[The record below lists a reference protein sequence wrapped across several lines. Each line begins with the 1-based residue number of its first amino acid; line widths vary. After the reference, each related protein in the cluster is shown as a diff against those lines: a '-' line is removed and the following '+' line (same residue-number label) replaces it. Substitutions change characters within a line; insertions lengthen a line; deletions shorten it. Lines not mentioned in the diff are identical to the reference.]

1 MRIRHLAISNFRGI
15 REMGWALPDK
25 AFFCLIGRGDST
37 KSTIL
42 EALRRIFY
50 PQWNL
55 VFDDADFY
63 ECKPENTI
71 RLEAVLGCIP
81 EEFRDLENYGH
92 CLSGWNPE
100 NLRSHSDPGEGLED
114 VLRIRLAVGADLEP
128 AWRVIKSDDDEGVR
142 FKTNDRAK
150 AAVSLIGAASDR
162 HLTWSRGS
170 LLNQLT
176 ETDSIS
182 SSLAEAGRAAK
193 AAMEAHRNESLTKF
207 DQVAK
212 TVEAT
217 AKTLGVN
224 VASSYKAQLDSD
236 AINVR
241 IAGLAIHDGDMPLR
255 QLGLGSKRM
264 LTTGLQKNSLR
275 VPHITLFDEVEIG
288 LEPHRIARL
297 LHHLK
302 QDKDG
307 QYLLTTHS
315 PVVLRELTVDELY
328 IVHSGGGKTEIVAAN
343 KPAIADSIQGKIR
356 LGAEAFL
363 APKIVVCEGATE
375 AGFLR
380 GLDNH
385 WVSKGKNSFAYQGVA
400 LFDANGASKITEI
413 ADGLKGL
420 CYNVSVLADS
430 DNPQQFSD
438 AHADELRAK
447 GLIVTVWGG
456 GVSIER
462 RVFADVPWA
471 SVMAS
476 FEVACLIH
484 GDREKILNQ
493 IQSQYGQAF
502 DRNYA
507 EWTDGPAL
515 REALGKAADASE
527 WYKRQSWAQL
537 WADAITSHLDEIAF
551 QDTDLSRRIRSIR
564 EWIDHA

>member
-1 MRIRHLAISNFRGI
+1 MRIRHLSINNFRGI
-15 REMGWALPDK
+15 HEMEWALPDK
-25 AFFCLIGRGDST
+25 VLFCLIGRGDST

-63 ECKPENTI
+63 QCKPDNAI
-71 RLEAVLGCIP
+71 RIEAILGCIP

-92 CLSGWNPE
+92 CLCGWDPV
-100 NLRSHSDPGEGLED
+100 NLQRRNDPGEGLED
-114 VLRIRLAVGADLEP
+114 ALRVRLAVGADLEP
-128 AWRVIKSDDDEGVR
+128 IWSVVKTDQDEGTS
-142 FKTNDRAK
+142 FKTSDRAK

-176 ETDSIS
+176 ETENIS
-182 SSLAEAGRAAK
+182 SSLADAGRAAK
-193 AAMEAHRNESLTKF
+193 AALETHRNENLAKF
-207 DQVAK
+207 DEVAK

-217 AKTLGVN
+217 ARTLGVN

-241 IAGLAIHDGDMPLR
+241 IGGLAVHDGEMPLR

-297 LHHLK
+297 VHHLK
-302 QDKDG
+302 EDKNG
-307 QYLLTTHS
+307 QYFLTTHS
-315 PVVLRELTVDELY
+315 PVVLRELMVDDLY
-328 IVHSGGGKTEIVAAN
+328 VVHSRAGKTEIIAAN

-363 APKIVVCEGATE
+363 APKVVVCEGATE

-380 GLDNH
+380 GFDNF

-413 ADGLKGL
+413 AAGLKDL

-430 DNPQQFSD
+430 DSPDQFSD
-438 AHADELRAK
+438 AHADDLRAK
-447 GLIVTVWGG
+447 GVTVTVWGG
-456 GVSIER
+456 GVSIEC
-462 RVFADVPWA
+462 RVFADVPWPA
-471 SVMAS
+471 VMAS

-484 GDREKILNQ
+484 GNREKILDQ
-493 IQSQYGQAF
+493 IQSQYGPAF
-502 DRNYA
+502 SRNYA
-507 EWTDGPAL
+507 EWTDDPVL
-515 REALGKAADASE
+515 RNALGKAAGASE
-527 WYKRQSWAQL
+527 WYKRQSWAQQ
-537 WADAITSHLDEIAF
+537 WADAISPHLDDLAI
-551 QDTDLSRRIRSIR
+551 QGTDLIRKISSIR
-564 EWIDHA
+564 EWVDRA